1 MGVVVFVVK
10 TPPLLTA
17 SKKLIN
23 KKAITRTRVSKE
35 SPTIIELTEYFKK
48 LKKIC

>member
-1 MGVVVFVVK
+1 MGVVVFIVK

-48 LKKIC
+48 